1 MKRLLTVCII
11 LAPVLSLVLPGRAAA
26 QAAFGAYQ
34 GQFGYPG
41 AGSGFPGS
49 SFAGPGYLGPTAT
62 GAGYIGPGGPF
73 QATPRPVISPALGL
87 TLGRSNAANYFLGT
101 VPNLQAQAQ
110 STRFI
115 MPDVGGARQLVAPT
129 EEVLRV
135 LPETGHPVQFLSYG
149 PFYGSLNRGP
159 QSTMLTPFGTAP
171 PRKR

>member
-1 MKRLLTVCII
+1 MKRLLTVCVI
-11 LAPVLSLVLPGRAAA
+11 LAPVLTLALPGRAAA
-26 QAAFGAYQ
+26 QFV

-41 AGSGFPGS
+41 AGSGYYGS
-49 SFAGPGYLGPTAT
+49 SFAGPGYLGPGAT
-62 GAGYIGPGGPF
+62 GSSYIGPGGPF
-73 QATPRPVISPALGL
+73 QATPRPVLSPALGL
-87 TLGRSNAANYFLGT
+87 RLGVSPSANLFLGT
-101 VPNLQAQAQ
+101 YSSLQQQQQ

-115 MPDVGGARQLVAPT
+115 MPEVGGVRLPTAPT

-149 PFYGSLNRGP
+149 PFYSSLNRGP